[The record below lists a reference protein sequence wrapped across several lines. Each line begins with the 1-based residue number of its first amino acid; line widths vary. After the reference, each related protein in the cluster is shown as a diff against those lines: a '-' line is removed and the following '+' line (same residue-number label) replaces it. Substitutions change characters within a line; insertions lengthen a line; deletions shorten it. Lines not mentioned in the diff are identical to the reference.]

1 MTVYDSD
8 AYPAYGGED
17 SVENPA
23 PFGRAVAP
31 LVTWT
36 GAVASLALVAGL
48 GLWGYNL
55 AMRDVTGIPV
65 IQALEGPMRVQPDD
79 PGGRQA
85 DHQGLAVNVVKAQGV
100 AAAPVDKIVLAPPP
114 IDLSTAT
121 PAQPVPLVQDGPRD
135 ATAPEETGIPLPEE
149 PNREQATVLAV
160 EALISDLV
168 AEEEAAQNGTVP
180 NTKPGIAR
188 SPRPAARPEA
198 VAFASR
204 ASFDL
209 SAPTAA
215 MPAVMRV
222 AAFADPESIAT
233 GTRMVQFGAYDD
245 ADTAEAEW
253 VRIAETFSPYL
264 EGKNPVIQQAER
276 AGRSFYRLRA
286 MGFEDLA
293 DARRFCSVFLAE
305 DLACIP
311 VVYK

>member
-8 AYPAYGGED
+8 AYSADGGD
-17 SVENPA
+17 SAESP
-23 PFGRAVAP
+23 PPLGRAVAP

-85 DHQGLAVNVVKAQGV
+85 DHQGLAVNVVKAEGV
-100 AAAPVDKIVLAPPP
+100 AAAPVDQIVLAPPP

-121 PAQPVPLVQDGPRD
+121 PAQPDLPVQDGPRD
-135 ATAPEETGIPLPEE
+135 AAAPEETQIALPEE
-149 PNREQATVLAV
+149 PSRAEATELAV

-168 AEEEAAQNGTVP
+168 AEEEAAQNGIVP
-180 NTKPGIAR
+180 ASQPGLAR
-188 SPRPAARPEA
+188 SPRPAARPTS

-209 SAPTAA
+209 SAPTQA
-215 MPAVMRV
+215 MPAVVRV
-222 AAFADPESIAT
+222 AGFVDPETIAE

-245 ADTAEAEW
+245 AATAKSEW
-253 VRIAETFSPYL
+253 EKIALAFTPYL
-264 EGKNPVIQQAER
+264 EGKAPVIQQAER

-293 DARRFCSVFLAE
+293 DTRRFCSVFLAE

-311 VVYK
+311 VIYK